1 MLNSSLVCME
11 RGWLS
16 FFFGTGENKTLPPE
30 KESLRWE
37 RGQCFFISRTR
48 YIIHPYGSWKKF
60 EIYNFRTF
68 SFIRG
73 KPQKKRP
80 FFLFGF
86 SFFSVPLV
94 EKSENERKKNA
105 GGGGELLSGFG
116 YAVAQ
121 FSWEMLKKYLGKEV

>member
-1 MLNSSLVCME
+1 ME

-30 KESLRWE
+30 KESFRRE

-73 KPQKKRP
+73 KIKKKKTKKDLF
-80 FFLFGF
+80 FFLFF
-86 SFFSVPLV
+86 LFFSVACA
-94 EKSENERKKNA
+94 EKSENERKKVIMIW
-105 GGGGELLSGFG
+105 FC
-116 YAVAQ
+116 
-121 FSWEMLKKYLGKEV
+121 MLQHNFLGKR